1 MILFPAILEGIRS
14 RKDKTFS
21 IIFGTSEL
29 NPNQITGLMQTL
41 HDFGYVAFK
50 PEPFNN
56 DDKQLLERLKT
67 DKLEDGEKTPAQRL
81 RAVLYVNWEQN
92 KQGYSTFVDFYNAKM
107 ELLITHFKGKLE

>member
-21 IIFGTSEL
+21 IIFGTNEL
-29 NPNQITGLMQTL
+29 NPTQSTGLMQAL
-41 HDFGYVAFK
+41 NDFGYVAFK
-50 PEPFNN
+50 KESFKTEDKEILEALKADAEEMN
-56 DDKQLLERLKT
+56 D
-67 DKLEDGEKTPAQRL
+67 KTPAQRL